1 MKKILVTGSNGFIAK
16 HVILELY
23 KKNYSVIGTV
33 RNLDYSDTIKNDIET
48 HLGKS
53 IDIEFIKADLNSDG
67 GWEDAVEHSEAI
79 LHTASPFPSKRPKDE
94 NDLINPA
101 KEGTLRV
108 LKAALKNSVKRVI
121 ITSSNAA
128 VYDGNKHITEFNEN
142 IWTNINAKGVSA
154 YTKSKTI
161 AEKSAWEFVSDNPEI
176 QLSTINPVLVWGPGI
191 GNHLSSASLNI
202 FKMLMRREMP
212 MIPRMKAPLVDVRD
226 VAKAHI
232 RALENDQSIGKRFLI
247 CEDTHWMKDI
257 SMKMKSMGYN
267 APIKVAPDFL
277 IKLLSLFDPKLKE
290 AVNKLGYDYSINCN
304 QAHSILDFNP
314 IKLEK
319 TIEDTHNYLNEL
331 I

>member
-1 MKKILVTGSNGFIAK
+1 M
-16 HVILELY
+16 
-23 KKNYSVIGTV
+23 
-33 RNLDYSDTIKNDIET
+33 
-48 HLGKS
+48 
-53 IDIEFIKADLNSDG
+53 
-67 GWEDAVEHSEAI
+67 
-79 LHTASPFPSKRPKDE
+79 
-94 NDLINPA
+94 
-101 KEGTLRV
+101 
-108 LKAALKNSVKRVI
+108 
-121 ITSSNAA
+121 
-128 VYDGNKHITEFNEN
+128 
-142 IWTNINAKGVSA
+142 
-154 YTKSKTI
+154 
-161 AEKSAWEFVSDNPEI
+161 
-176 QLSTINPVLVWGPGI
+176 WGPGI

-314 IKLEK
+314 INLEK
-319 TIEDTHNYLNEL
+319 NI
-331 I
+331 